1 MAGDS
6 SHAQQTRARGSEALF
21 TKKQRKFHRRS
32 NVEVLISHVVHFGI
46 LCFCVYVKVFESGVI
61 RRLADEGNLDKG
73 FPGILSFGG
82 RWKFLTYINFVSTI
96 LHFDYKYYRA
106 RHAAIWL
113 VSTFTSRCRHSVQHS
128 MECLSIHIRSRG
140 LHQTAYCT
148 PQELMF

>member
-6 SHAQQTRARGSEALF
+6 SQAQQTRARGSETLF
-21 TKKQRKFHRRS
+21 AKKQRKFHRSS

-61 RRLADEGNLDKG
+61 RRLADEGNLSKG

-96 LHFDYKYYRA
+96 LHFDYKYYSA
-106 RHAAIWL
+106 RHVAIWL
-113 VSTFTSRCRHSVQHS
+113 VSASPLTIDTPCNTVWSVCPS
-128 MECLSIHIRSRG
+128 TYGLVG
-140 LHQTAYCT
+140 LHQTVYCT
-148 PQELMF
+148 PQVLMF

>member
-106 RHAAIWL
+106 RHAAFGWFQPSPPAIDTPCNTVWS
-113 VSTFTSRCRHSVQHS
+113 VCPSTYGLGGCTRLLTALH
-128 MECLSIHIRSRG
+128 RS
-140 LHQTAYCT
+140 
-148 PQELMF
+148 